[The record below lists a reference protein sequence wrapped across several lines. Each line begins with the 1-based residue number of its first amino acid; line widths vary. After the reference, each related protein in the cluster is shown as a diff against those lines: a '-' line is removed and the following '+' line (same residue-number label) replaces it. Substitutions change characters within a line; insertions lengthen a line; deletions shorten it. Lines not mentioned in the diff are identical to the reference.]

1 MKGRIPWLACRHSST
16 HVFTGHLVLAI
27 VETVP
32 GKGSFR
38 NNRTYTPFS
47 TAHKLVTVKQQL
59 ALNQKFG
66 IPFRLTII
74 TEGQQ
79 KLAGTEWS
87 APTACQVLLR
97 SRVNQTEEG
106 PSGPWAAW
114 SREPLSQ
121 AHAGNTHIPAL
132 GALS

>member
-1 MKGRIPWLACRHSST
+1 M
-16 HVFTGHLVLAI
+16 GHLFLAI
-27 VETVP
+27 VEMVP

-47 TAHKLVTVKQQL
+47 IAHKLVTVKQQL

-79 KLAGTEWS
+79 KLAGT
-87 APTACQVLLR
+87 
-97 SRVNQTEEG
+97 G
-106 PSGPWAAW
+106 
-114 SREPLSQ
+114 
-121 AHAGNTHIPAL
+121 
-132 GALS
+132 